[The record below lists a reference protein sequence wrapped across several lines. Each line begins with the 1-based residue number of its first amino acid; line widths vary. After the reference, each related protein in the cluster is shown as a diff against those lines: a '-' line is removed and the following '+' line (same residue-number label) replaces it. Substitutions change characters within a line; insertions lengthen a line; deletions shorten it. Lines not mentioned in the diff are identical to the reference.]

1 MAKKRRVK
9 PYHSLEEIQMRKE
22 QLDEVIE
29 LEDQEIKRLWGQ
41 LTTKDENLSQGEQIG
56 KYIQYGMMAFDG
68 VMTLRKL
75 KRNYGSLL
83 NLFKKGR

>member
-1 MAKKRRVK
+1 MAKKKRVR

-29 LEDQEIKRLWGQ
+29 LENEEIKRLWGQ
-41 LTTKDENLSQGEQIG
+41 LTSDDEALSRGEQIT
-56 KYIQYGMMAFDG
+56 KYIKYGMMAFDG

-75 KRNYGSLL
+75 KRNYGGIL
-83 NLFKKGR
+83 NIFRR

>member
-1 MAKKRRVK
+1 MAKKRRVR

-29 LEDQEIKRLWGQ
+29 LENQEIKRLWGQ
-41 LTTKDENLSQGEQIG
+41 LSADEEELSRGQQIG
-56 KYIQYGMMAFDG
+56 KYIQYGIMAFDG

-75 KRNYGSLL
+75 KRNYGSIL
-83 NLFKKGR
+83 NIFRR